1 MTNFEAWHFFTKD
14 LVAPDS
20 FITMSYYSMIST
32 ALQRRVY
39 LGSDDRPLF
48 ANQFVILIGPP
59 GVGKGEAMKP
69 VLAAVKHHKLVKM
82 RIVPEEQKTSEDQAA
97 ALAALLA
104 EMERANDKEPNGAFK
119 KLSNMK
125 DPLMFPVASNC
136 TTYEALVKTHAQSLR
151 SIFPTGDKNSRL
163 LKSGLYTHSS
173 LAFILEEIS
182 SLFRKHSE
190 DTIQYLI
197 TAFDCNDYENTTIG
211 RGTDKV
217 LSPCLNFL
225 GGTTPAFVRDS
236 FSTRLLSDGFAS
248 RVLFIFEERNRFY
261 REDVST
267 ISDEQRAA
275 HQQVIDHLGKLGTLF
290 GLVTFSP
297 EAKAFIKHYIEVVIG
312 ENQQRT
318 NNDPKLLSY
327 YSRKNIHIKK
337 LIMAMHFSET
347 MDMVIQLPTCLKA
360 VELLDSLERKMHMA
374 LDMAARNPMQ
384 PVAAR
389 VQKALENGPMTKP
402 EIWAMFFAEI
412 STETE
417 LAAVIEFLTASG
429 KAKLEIIE
437 GKSKYKLIK

>member
-1 MTNFEAWHFFTKD
+1 MTNFEAWHFYTRD
-14 LVAPDS
+14 LVAPET

-39 LGSDDRPLF
+39 LGSDERPLF

-82 RIVPEEQKTSEDQAA
+82 KIVQEDQKTSEDQAA

-119 KLSNMK
+119 KLSNIK

-225 GGTTPAFVRDS
+225 GGTTPSFVKDS

-248 RVLFIFEERNRFY
+248 RVLFVFEERNRFY
-261 REDVST
+261 REDTSS

-275 HQQVIDHLGKLGTLF
+275 HAQVIQHIGLLGSLF
-290 GLVTFSP
+290 GLVTFTP

-318 NNDPKLLSY
+318 NPDPKLLSY

-337 LIMAMHFSET
+337 LIMAMHFSESLE
-347 MDMVIQLPTCLKA
+347 MVIQLDTCHKA
-360 VELLDSLERKMHMA
+360 VELLDRIESKMHRA

-384 PVAAR
+384 PVALK
-389 VQKALENGPMTKP
+389 VLKMLETKP
-402 EIWAMFFAEI
+402 MDKSEIWAEFFQDI
-412 STETE
+412 STMVE
-417 LAAVIEFLTASG
+417 LDAVICFLSETG
-429 KAKLEIIE
+429 KVQLSSVN
-437 GKSKYKLIK
+437 GKMRYKIK